1 MERRTFLFQSSALAA
16 AGLLL
21 PVLDSDAARIK
32 KPGIQLYSLRSLMKQ
47 DCSDVL
53 KKLGA
58 MGYKEIESFP
68 SEKGHFW
75 GKSAKD
81 FFALAKDCGLK
92 VVSTHIPYGKPVN
105 NAPDAIASLSSGFE
119 AFVESF
125 AREGGQ
131 YLVCPD
137 INATIRTTIDHY
149 SAAADDFNKAGEL
162 CKKYGIRFAYHN
174 HDFEFAPINDI
185 IPYHHLLTRT
195 DPALVH
201 MELDLYWLE
210 KAMQPVDFLFERF
223 PGRFP
228 LVHVKDMGSGT
239 KETVEVGT
247 GTIRFKE
254 IFARSKQAGIQH
266 YFVEQDNFQNGDPM
280 KSVKT
285 SLDYL
290 KKLRF

>member
-1 MERRTFLFQSSALAA
+1 MERRDFLLQTSALAA
-16 AGLLL
+16 AGLLM
-21 PVLDSDAARIK
+21 PVLDLEASRIK
-32 KPGIQLYSLRSLMKQ
+32 KPGIQLYSFRNLMKQ
-47 DCSDVL
+47 DCTDVL

-58 MGYKEIESFP
+58 MGYKEVESFP

-75 GKSAKD
+75 GKTTKD
-81 FFALAKDCGLK
+81 FFGLAKDCGLK

-105 NAPDAIASLSSGFE
+105 NAPDAIASVSSGFE

-125 AREGGQ
+125 AKEGGK

-137 INATIRTTIDHY
+137 INSSIRTTIDHY

-185 IPYHHLLTRT
+185 VPYHHLLSRT
-195 DPALVH
+195 DPALVQ

-228 LVHVKDMGSGT
+228 LVHVKDMRAGT
-239 KETVEVGT
+239 RETVEVGA
-247 GTIRFKE
+247 GTIRFKD

-266 YFVEQDNFQNGDPM
+266 YFVEQDNFEGGDPM
-280 KSVKT
+280 KSVKA